1 MLKIGLT
8 GGIGCGK
15 STVAQLFLDLGAPVI
30 DADEIAKRL
39 VMPGQPALQQI
50 QRAFGDNI
58 LTENGWLNR
67 AALRSLIF
75 TQPMLKQ
82 QLEAILHP
90 LIYQTIAAE
99 TEALAEQRV
108 SYSIICLP
116 LLFETKGVASVD
128 RVLVVD
134 CALEQQISRVMARDK
149 QHKVDVERII
159 ASQVSRDYRLSHADD
174 VIDNSNTDDS
184 LAERVKKLHNLYLSI
199 SKSRN

>member
-15 STVAQLFLDLGAPVI
+15 STVAQLFLDLGTPVI

-39 VMPGQPALQQI
+39 VVPGQPALQQI
-50 QRAFGDNI
+50 QRVFGDNI
-58 LTENGWLNR
+58 LTEDGWLNR

-90 LIYQTIAAE
+90 LIYQTIATEA
-99 TEALAEQRV
+99 EALAKQCT

-116 LLFETKGVASVD
+116 LLFETKAVASVD

-134 CALEQQISRVMARDK
+134 CTLEQQINRVMARDK

-159 ASQVSRDYRLSHADD
+159 ASQVSRNYRLSHADD

>member
-50 QRAFGDNI
+50 QHVFGDTI
-58 LTENGWLNR
+58 LTDNGWLNR

-90 LIYQTIAAE
+90 LIYQTIATE
-99 TEALAEQRV
+99 TESLAKEHV

-134 CALEQQISRVMARDK
+134 CTLEQQISRVMARDK

-159 ASQVSRDYRLSHADD
+159 ASQVSRGYRLSHADD